1 MAMPIVLAACSE
13 GDENTAD
20 TTASASAAPVS
31 QASASASASSSASDV
46 EGVEF
51 KKVEKRDGG
60 TFDFSYSWPAEVSAE
75 PKLAAALKSDMDSA
89 LASERAEWEKMIA
102 DAPADCVSCRS
113 RGFSRDW
120 EVVADLSRFLSLS
133 MQIYGYT
140 GGAHGNGGTR
150 GVVWDRQAEARV
162 RPMDFFTSA
171 PALENAV
178 HARYCPALNRE
189 RERKRGMPV
198 DPNGDDMFSGCP
210 SIDELRVLLGSSDG
224 KAFDR
229 IGLIAD
235 PYVAGSYAEG
245 SYEVT
250 LPVTT
255 ALLDAVRPEYRAA
268 FALRK

>member
-1 MAMPIVLAACSE
+1 MAMPFVLAACSA
-13 GDENTAD
+13 GDDGAAD
-20 TTASASAAPVS
+20 TTASASATPGS
-31 QASASASASSSASDV
+31 QASASASATSSASDV
-46 EGVEF
+46 DRVEF
-51 KKVEKRDGG
+51 KKVEERDGG
-60 TFDFSYSWPAEVSAE
+60 TFDFSYSWPAQVSAE
-75 PKLAAALKSDMDSA
+75 PKLAAALKSEMDEA
-89 LASERAEWEKMIA
+89 YASERAEWKNMLA
-102 DAPADCVSCRS
+102 NAPADCVSCRS

-120 EVVADLSRFLSLS
+120 KVVADLPRFLSLS
-133 MQIYGYT
+133 MDIYGYT

-150 GVVWDRQAEARV
+150 GLVWDRQAETRLGT
-162 RPMDFFTSA
+162 MDFFTSA

-178 HARYCPALNRE
+178 HARYCPALNQE

-198 DPNGDDMFSGCP
+198 PRDGQGMFDGCP
-210 SIDELRVLLGSSDG
+210 SIDELRVLLGSSNG

-255 ALLDAVRPEYRAA
+255 ALLDAVKPEYRGA